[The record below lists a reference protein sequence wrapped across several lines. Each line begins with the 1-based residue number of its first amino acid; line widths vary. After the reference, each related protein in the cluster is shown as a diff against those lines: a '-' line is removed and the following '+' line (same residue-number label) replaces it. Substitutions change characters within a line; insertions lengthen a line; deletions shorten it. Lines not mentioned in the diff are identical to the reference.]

1 MTLLISPFPTD
12 CKAAK
17 LADIVFII
25 DESGSIGTP
34 NFQLV
39 RAFLHSI
46 VSGLDVGPKRVR
58 VGIMSFADRPSALV
72 HLNTFNDKNDLLKFI
87 KILPYH
93 GGGTNTRDA
102 LEYARK
108 SVFIKEKGSR
118 KDRGV
123 QQVAVVITDGESQYN
138 VSKAAYELRRE
149 GITVYAVG
157 VKGANEDE
165 LKQMASYPTH
175 KHTFV
180 VDDFTKLKTLEQTLQ
195 KSMYICSPGGKK
207 TALKFKMCVSLSAG
221 DNLPVCCC
229 PHRPYFLHTSK
240 TSCKDQPGDLIF
252 LIDSSG
258 SIEYDDYQKMKDFM
272 KSVIGKSIIGQN
284 DVHVGV
290 MQFSDRQT
298 MEFPLNSFYSQDE
311 MLQAIGDMIQFG
323 GGTLTGE
330 AITAVSQ
337 YFDVARGG
345 RPNLKQRLVVITDG
359 EAQDEVEGPA
369 ASLRANGVLV
379 YGLYKNITQ
388 ELCDVTNVCEKQ
400 RADLVFLIDYS
411 GSIQQQDYTIMKN
424 FTTEVISS
432 FKISDDLVRVGCAQ
446 FSSEFKDE
454 FYLNQW
460 NTLETASKHIQKMIQ
475 SGGGT
480 NIGKA
485 LDAIREYFE
494 ASRGSRRSE
503 GISQNLV
510 LITDG
515 ESQDDVEDAANRLRD
530 LGIEVFAI
538 GIGNVHDLELLQ
550 ITGTPERLF
559 TVQNFGSLEN
569 IKKKV
574 VTYHANRSCCVRSG
588 RRAVMLNRKSAFS
601 KELQESYSFLPK
613 VPANEYAAF
622 CTNCKCLFS
631 VAHRPDTQSRHTKP
645 N

>member
-58 VGIMSFADRPSALV
+58 VGIMSFADRPSFDLTAHSDTKALEDAV
-72 HLNTFNDKNDLLKFI
+72 LKI
-87 KILPYH
+87 QQK
-93 GGGTNTRDA
+93 GGGTETGRA
-102 LEYARK
+102 LNFMGPYFERAEASRGHKVSEYL
-108 SVFIKEKGSR
+108 I
-118 KDRGV
+118 
-123 QQVAVVITDGESQYN
+123 VITDGKSSDEVKIPAEKLRAQGVKVYAIGVKN
-138 VSKAAYELRRE
+138 ADQEELREISGDPARMFF
-149 GITVYAVG
+149 VNNFDA
-157 VKGANEDE
+157 
-165 LKQMASYPTH
+165 LKPIKDNIVT
-175 KHTFV
+175 
-180 VDDFTKLKTLEQTLQ
+180 D
-195 KSMYICSPGGKK
+195 ICSPGGKK

-221 DNLPVCCC
+221 DSEAGVIEMIDEAVKA
-229 PHRPYFLHTSK
+229 TSSTK
-240 TSCKDQPGDLIF
+240 QRSLTTNPSDQSVSSQIFCLSCKDQPGDLIF

-379 YGLYKNITQ
+379 YAIGVVNANTTQ
-388 ELCDVTNVCEKQ
+388 LLEISGTPDRMYSERDFDALKDLESEVALELCEPD
-400 RADLVFLIDYS
+400 R
-411 GSIQQQDYTIMKN
+411 
-424 FTTEVISS
+424 
-432 FKISDDLVRVGCAQ
+432 
-446 FSSEFKDE
+446 
-454 FYLNQW
+454 
-460 NTLETASKHIQKMIQ
+460 
-475 SGGGT
+475 
-480 NIGKA
+480 
-485 LDAIREYFE
+485 
-494 ASRGSRRSE
+494 
-503 GISQNLV
+503 
-510 LITDG
+510 G
-515 ESQDDVEDAANRLRD
+515 ESGLRL
-530 LGIEVFAI
+530 
-538 GIGNVHDLELLQ
+538 
-550 ITGTPERLF
+550 
-559 TVQNFGSLEN
+559 
-569 IKKKV
+569 
-574 VTYHANRSCCVRSG
+574 
-588 RRAVMLNRKSAFS
+588 
-601 KELQESYSFLPK
+601 
-613 VPANEYAAF
+613 
-622 CTNCKCLFS
+622 
-631 VAHRPDTQSRHTKP
+631 
-645 N
+645 

>member
-1 MTLLISPFPTD
+1 RMKSSSSSFCTLS
-12 CKAAK
+12 
-17 LADIVFII
+17 
-25 DESGSIGTP
+25 
-34 NFQLV
+34 
-39 RAFLHSI
+39 
-46 VSGLDVGPKRVR
+46 VS
-58 VGIMSFADRPSALV
+58 A
-72 HLNTFNDKNDLLKFI
+72 
-87 KILPYH
+87 
-93 GGGTNTRDA
+93 
-102 LEYARK
+102 
-108 SVFIKEKGSR
+108 
-118 KDRGV
+118 
-123 QQVAVVITDGESQYN
+123 
-138 VSKAAYELRRE
+138 
-149 GITVYAVG
+149 
-157 VKGANEDE
+157 
-165 LKQMASYPTH
+165 
-175 KHTFV
+175 
-180 VDDFTKLKTLEQTLQ
+180 
-195 KSMYICSPGGKK
+195 
-207 TALKFKMCVSLSAG
+207 
-221 DNLPVCCC
+221 
-229 PHRPYFLHTSK
+229 
-240 TSCKDQPGDLIF
+240 CKDQPGDLIF

-379 YGLYKNITQ
+379 YAIGVVNANTTQLLEISGTPDRMYSERDFDGLYKNITQ

-574 VTYHANRSCCVRSG
+574 VSTILSVFLQNQTRS
-588 RRAVMLNRKSAFS
+588 K
-601 KELQESYSFLPK
+601 
-613 VPANEYAAF
+613 
-622 CTNCKCLFS
+622 
-631 VAHRPDTQSRHTKP
+631 
-645 N
+645 